1 MEPES
6 YEVKCPSGLVGM
18 VRPLR
23 VVDIKMLSSRA
34 ARKKDVTSRLMS
46 NVWVETKD
54 AGVYPEQIALT
65 GGHVDW
71 NQALLGDR
79 AFMVYE
85 SRRLTHGDDFFFE
98 INCGSCKNRVP
109 WKIDLRE
116 LEIDGLSDEAKALIK
131 SKGINEALFGVTLPK
146 SGKQIRFKL
155 FRGSDQSI
163 IQNVIRTSEDGEG
176 EGGVAGM
183 LARMAYIEGCDTPTS
198 RQAFVEAMHLADAEF
213 LREQWEYHDIV
224 VQDTV
229 EIECQSCGAILE
241 VFIPTDARFFSARSA
256 RPKTEKAKTKRTSV
270 AS

>member
-1 MEPES
+1 MESES
-6 YEVKCPSGLVGM
+6 HEVRCPSGLVGM

-23 VVDIKMLSSRA
+23 VSDIKMLSSRE
-34 ARKKDVTSRLMS
+34 ARKKDVTSRLMT

-54 AGVYPEQIALT
+54 AGVYPEQIAMV

-85 SRRLTHGDDFFFE
+85 SRRLTHGDDFFFD
-98 INCGSCKNRVP
+98 INCNVCKNRIG

-116 LEIDGLSDEAKALIK
+116 LEVSPLSDEAKALIDQ
-131 SKGINEALFGVTLPK
+131 KGINNALFESTLPK
-146 SGKQIRFKL
+146 CGKRVQFKL
-155 FRGSDQSI
+155 FRGSDQAI
-163 IQNVIRTSEDGEG
+163 IQKAMASSENGDG
-176 EGGVAGM
+176 EGGVAGL
-183 LARMAYIEGCDTPTS
+183 LARLVYIEGCDDHTS
-198 RQAFVEAMHLADAEF
+198 RRDFVENMHLADAEH
-213 LREQWEYHDIV
+213 LREQWEYHDIM

-229 EIECQSCGAILE
+229 EIECQSCNAIIE

-256 RPKTEKAKTKRTSV
+256 RPKTTKTIASV